1 MLESNIKTVRN
12 DMRTLVEDAQEL
24 FREAT
29 SSSGVKA
36 EELRA
41 KGLELLDSAMDKAQN
56 LQSMALDASKEFA
69 ESADEYV
76 HQNPW
81 TTIAVS
87 AGVGLLLG
95 ILITRK

>member
-12 DMRTLVEDAQEL
+12 DMKTLVEDAQAL

-29 SSSGVKA
+29 STSGLKA

-56 LQSMALDASKEFA
+56 LQSIALDAGKEFA
-69 ESADEYV
+69 DSADTYV
-76 HQNPW
+76 HENPW
-81 TTIAVS
+81 KTVAVS
-87 AGVGLLLG
+87 AGIGLLIG
-95 ILITRK
+95 ILIARK

>member
-1 MLESNIKTVRN
+1 MLESNIKTVRS

-41 KGLELLDSAMDKAQN
+41 KGLELLDSAMDKAQD

-69 ESADEYV
+69 ESADSYV

-95 ILITRK
+95 ILIARK